1 MPLTLLFYLWKR
13 KQIILILKVFISH
26 MSNVTM
32 HVLVTLV
39 SNVNVITLFFLFKV
53 IVITLVHLCTS
64 ELL

>member
-1 MPLTLLFYLWKR
+1 MPLTLFLYLWKR

-39 SNVNVITLFFLFKV
+39 SNVITLFFLFKV